1 MIVVED
7 FLDIFPEFA
16 EAKPARIQFCMD
28 GAVAQ
33 ISEKYW
39 RHLYQQGVYYLTA
52 HLLFM
57 RYGKDG
63 TGINGG
69 KPAQEKS
76 SISAGA
82 LSVGYAS
89 ASSGFGGDTGTYA
102 LSRYGQEYLN
112 LLALIQPTG
121 MVI

>member
-16 EAKPARIQFCMD
+16 DAKPARIQFCID
-28 GAVAQ
+28 SAQ
-33 ISEKYW
+33 SQIAEKHW
-39 RHLYQQGVYYLTA
+39 QHLYKQGVYFLTA

-57 RYGKDG
+57 RYGKNG
-63 TGINGG
+63 TGTVGG
-69 KPAQEKS
+69 NPVQEKTS
-76 SISAGA
+76 KSAGA

-89 ASSGFGGDTGTYA
+89 ASSGFGDNTGTYSS
-102 LSRYGQEYLN
+102 SRYGQDYLN